1 MRYRKRISFII
12 FPAIAIAI
20 LISIFVLLRTKMP
33 PIHTYRVYD
42 LQKGWT
48 VEFNGKR
55 IMTTDLSDVTLE
67 NVKKGDS
74 LKISQK
80 FYDYDDAPG
89 NSLVFRSVNA
99 YVNVN
104 IAGRSVYTSGFDRF
118 TEGKVVPKKI
128 HDVPFSDPSSGK
140 VVTISFIAGSDNA
153 FTGIEHIYMG
163 RYINVWN
170 YLIRK
175 RFSPLIVGTF
185 LYIFSMML
193 FILFPLI
200 YARKKSMS
208 LLFIAMASFCFG
220 LYTLCFNDVP
230 ELISIWPT
238 VFMYIEYMTLFCMPL
253 AVMGFI
259 VSDNEDKTGWVG
271 RLLVA
276 VDLIF
281 PIVALV
287 SDLTEI
293 ALINTFVFPMYA
305 LTAINFPYGIYLIIK
320 NDRMRRKRDKYILSL
335 SNENKINFVVIGIV
349 GLLIF
354 AGGDMLTFFMSKT
367 GMRTGGDVSLTNF
380 SPLGFVVYVGCLT
393 MHYFTHSMD
402 HVVERDEKEMLEGLA
417 YTDALTGLS
426 NRARAE
432 QLMSS
437 DYLASKNFS
446 LVAIDLDH
454 LKETNDTLGHAEG
467 DSLLTTFAKA
477 LSLAF
482 SKATL
487 IARMGGDEFTV
498 IVAGKENKGIESSI
512 SNLKG
517 LCADYEK
524 DKPYKISFSYGIATS
539 HESESNDPHGV
550 YAIADR
556 RMYDMKAEHHKNGEK
571 NGE

>member
-259 VSDNEDKTGWVG
+259 VSDNEDKTGWMG
-271 RLLVA
+271 RILVT
-276 VDLIF
+276 VDLVF
-281 PIVALV
+281 PVMALV
-287 SDLTEI
+287 SDFIGI

-305 LTAINFPYGIYLIIK
+305 LTAVNFPYCIYLIIK
-320 NDRMRRKRDKYILSL
+320 NDRIRRKRDKYILSL
-335 SNENKINFVVIGIV
+335 SNENKINFVVIGII
-349 GLLIF
+349 GLLLF
-354 AGGDMLTFFMSKT
+354 AGVDMVTFIMSKM
-367 GMRTGGDVSLTNF
+367 GLKIGGDVSLTNF
-380 SPLGFVVYVGCLT
+380 SPLGFVTYVSCLT

-402 HVVERDEKEMLEGLA
+402 HVLERDEKEMLEGLA

-454 LKETNDTLGHAEG
+454 LKETNDTLGHSEG
-467 DSLLTTFAKA
+467 DDLLTTFSKA
-477 LSLAF
+477 LTDAF
-482 SKATL
+482 NKATL

-498 IVAGKENKGIESSI
+498 IAVGKGNKNIDGRIRDLD
-512 SNLKG
+512 N

-524 DKPYKISFSYGIATS
+524 DKPYRISFSYGIATS
-539 HESESNDPHGV
+539 NESEANDPHGV

-571 NGE
+571 NGD